1 MRRRYGSGLTK
12 IMCAGS
18 GVLLAVL
25 LIGEIKMP
33 LVVQKMRGNNYH
45 FSEQSELRE
54 FASAL
59 NEIKIPYREISDTGI
74 NVSDEWKEQA
84 EEIYEKFMESANE

>member
-25 LIGEIKMP
+25 LIGAIKMP
-33 LVVQKMRGNNYH
+33 LVVQKMR
-45 FSEQSELRE
+45 
-54 FASAL
+54 
-59 NEIKIPYREISDTGI
+59 SDTGI

>member
-1 MRRRYGSGLTK
+1 MRW
-12 IMCAGS
+12 
-18 GVLLAVL
+18 
-25 LIGEIKMP
+25 IGCFVSSVAYRSNKDAFGCTEDARKQ
-33 LVVQKMRGNNYH
+33 LS

>member
-25 LIGEIKMP
+25 LIGAIKMP

-84 EEIYEKFMESANE
+84 EEIYEK

>member
-12 IMCAGS
+12 IMCVGS

-25 LIGEIKMP
+25 LIGVIKAP
-33 LVVQKMRGNNYH
+33 LAVQKMQGSNYH

-59 NEIKIPYREISDTGI
+59 TESEIPYKKVSDTGI
-74 NVSDEWKEQA
+74 NVSHEWKEQA
-84 EEIYEKFMESANE
+84 EEIYEKLMESVNE

>member
-25 LIGEIKMP
+25 LIGAIKMP
-33 LVVQKMRGNNYH
+33 LVLQKMRGNNYH
-45 FSEQSELRE
+45 FSEQSELRG
-54 FASAL
+54 FVSAL
-59 NEIKIPYREISDTGI
+59 NESKISYKEISDTGI
-74 NVSDEWKEQA
+74 NVSDEWKGQA
-84 EEIYEKFMESANE
+84 EEIYEKLMESVNQ

>member
-1 MRRRYGSGLTK
+1 
-12 IMCAGS
+12 
-18 GVLLAVL
+18 
-25 LIGEIKMP
+25 MP

-74 NVSDEWKEQA
+74 NVSDEWTEQA

>member
-25 LIGEIKMP
+25 LIGAIKMP
-33 LVVQKMRGNNYH
+33 LVGSSSFR
-45 FSEQSELRE
+45 SIEQVDS
-54 FASAL
+54 
-59 NEIKIPYREISDTGI
+59 
-74 NVSDEWKEQA
+74 
-84 EEIYEKFMESANE
+84 